1 MTCCLALLTIVVGL
15 GLPLPLHAA
24 PPDDLRFM
32 AEITGT
38 LTPGSPTRV
47 PLSSQIIAAT
57 HNALADLRLFDTHG
71 QETPYVIYASSA
83 SHPPPALFTFGIV
96 SYSQDNAAEII
107 VLERPANTGAFQELD
122 IITTARDFHKA
133 VQVQT
138 SQDQTTW
145 EDHTADT
152 IFDYSPRLA
161 LRKTTQEVP
170 RVNARYVRLRLQDVA
185 PATGQSGDMTLRY
198 DGLELSMRKG
208 EARTFRIDRI
218 VGRSS
223 LAPPV
228 PAVYDRVSL
237 AQPDTRTDAHGNTV
251 LSLGRLNLPV
261 TEVALSIDTLYYHR
275 AVELWTA
282 DVDKPEAYRRVASGV
297 VYNIPGMQTPRNT
310 LYTSQAQLQYVQLK
324 IVNGD
329 NPPLQLQHVTV
340 AWPQYHLYFIPEAG
354 RRYALYYGSE
364 QRRAPVY
371 ELRHVLPFNPT
382 TLVHY
387 PVAPVGPLQQS
398 PAYRP
403 PAAQKLW
410 FFTDKSLF
418 TGLILLLACGL
429 GVWMYRLMQRLPAQ

>member
-1 MTCCLALLTIVVGL
+1 LTIVVGL
-15 GLPLPLHAA
+15 GLPLRLHAA

-32 AEITGT
+32 AEISST
-38 LTPGSPTRV
+38 LTPGAPVRV
-47 PLSSQIIAAT
+47 PLSPQIIAAT
-57 HNALADLRLFDTHG
+57 HNALADLRLFDTQG

-83 SHPPPALFTFGIV
+83 SHPTPALFTFGIV
-96 SYSQDNAAEII
+96 SYSQDNAAETI

-122 IITTARDFHKA
+122 IVTTARDFHKA

-138 SQDQTTW
+138 SQDQLTW
-145 EDHTADT
+145 EDHAADT
-152 IFDYSPRLA
+152 IIDYSARLA
-161 LRKTTQEVP
+161 LRKTTMEVP
-170 RVNARYVRLRLQDVA
+170 RVNARYVRLRFQDVA
-185 PATGQSGDMTLRY
+185 PATGQHGDMTLRY

-223 LAPPV
+223 VEPPV
-228 PAVYDRVSL
+228 SAVYDRVSL
-237 AQPDTRTDAHGNTV
+237 TQPDTRTDESGNTV
-251 LSLGRLNLPV
+251 LALGRLNLPV

-275 AVELWTA
+275 AIELWTA
-282 DVDKPEAYRRVASGV
+282 DVDKPEAYRRVTSGV
-297 VYNIPGMQTPRNT
+297 VYNIPGMQTPKNT
-310 LYTSQAQLQYVQLK
+310 LVAAQSQLRYVQLK

-329 NPPLQLQHVTV
+329 NPPLRLQHVTV

-354 RRYALYYGSE
+354 RRYTLYCGSE

-371 ELRHVLPFNPT
+371 ELRHVLPFHPA

-387 PVAPVGPLQQS
+387 PAVSVGPLQQN
-398 PAYRP
+398 PAYHP
-403 PAAQKLW
+403 PATHKPW

-429 GVWMYRLMQRLPAQ
+429 GVWMYRLIQRLPVQ